1 MSVFVWIWVDR
12 MWDIMVV
19 EPLCGFWLSTYL
31 EIVACC
37 SLLYTCVRMC
47 DDVTVWRSED
57 RLWCGSWLF
66 VWLETEFM
74 LFSVHQCLGVP
85 LLPLHSC
92 CKSAGITGMSPY
104 LAFHGFWASEVR
116 SSLWQMLYHWDIVS
130 APMISYYVKLP
141 LWYQVAKNICIGLMR
156 WVTSSK
162 KSNNSTIFCSGVI
175 T

>member
-1 MSVFVWIWVDR
+1 MSVFVWVWVDR
-12 MWDIMVV
+12 MWDIIVV

-37 SLLYTCVRMC
+37 SLLYTSVSGCVMTSLCRGQRTAFG
-47 DDVTVWRSED
+47 VGPGSLPGWRQ
-57 RLWCGSWLF
+57 
-66 VWLETEFM
+66 FM

-85 LLPLHSC
+85 LHPLHSC
-92 CKSAGITGMSPY
+92 CKSAGITGMPPY

-162 KSNNSTIFCSGVI
+162 KVI
-175 T
+175 ILQSFAQV